1 STTSVTKN
9 CQVGY
14 RNFNNRHLVV
24 VDTPGFFDNHANAN
38 ENDNDSDSDNNN
50 NSANDNDND
59 SDNDND
65 NDSDSDNDNYNDNDK
80 KTCIKIGQ
88 SLQTTV
94 PGPHAFLIVLS
105 LSAGGRVTKE
115 VKRGYKWITMIF
127 GDRVLNYCI
136 IIFTGLDNLNEDG
149 QTVTQYLAK
158 RKQPLA
164 KLMEKCGER
173 YVAFNNR
180 ASLEEKNNKIQELL
194 DLIDRV
200 IQNNGNQVF
209 TNKEIEAISKVVQ
222 EENEKGGFI
231 PNLPD
236 GSIILLPQ
244 TEKIVVEAYMRRPVL
259 RRDMYMS

>member
-1 STTSVTKN
+1 FKRFKARASTTSVTKN

-80 KTCIKIGQ
+80 KNI
-88 SLQTTV
+88 
-94 PGPHAFLIVLS
+94 
-105 LSAGGRVTKE
+105 AGGRVTKE

-200 IQNNGNQVF
+200 IQNNG
-209 TNKEIEAISKVVQ
+209 
-222 EENEKGGFI
+222 
-231 PNLPD
+231 
-236 GSIILLPQ
+236 
-244 TEKIVVEAYMRRPVL
+244 
-259 RRDMYMS
+259 